1 MSVRP
6 RLLHLN
12 SAPSIRQI
20 HLRTIPSLTKSWST
34 SRPSPPHRFLTGIRE
49 ILGYPIILSS
59 RIPGLAVT
67 PLSRTLI
74 QNGDIQTSERPT
86 GTSMEEWG
94 SWIPL
99 VEGPFPAE
107 EFQVNSLNFPYQV
120 SIPLKYKFL
129 TSITLNSLYKVNYLK
144 HFHLK
149 ISLKVLFKCRKNFFF
164 SVAIFPYQISIP
176 LKYKFLTSNIEL
188 IIES

>member
-1 MSVRP
+1 MCSLFPHPHLLHLLKMSVRP

-49 ILGYPIILSS
+49 ILGYRIILSS
-59 RIPGLAVT
+59 RIRGLAVT

-99 VEGPFPAE
+99 VEDPFPAE
-107 EFQVNSLNFPYQV
+107 EFQVSSQKFLFRISTHIYC
-120 SIPLKYKFL
+120 LKYKFL
-129 TSITLNSLYKVNYLK
+129 T
-144 HFHLK
+144 
-149 ISLKVLFKCRKNFFF
+149 C
-164 SVAIFPYQISIP
+164 
-176 LKYKFLTSNIEL
+176 NIKL
-188 IIES
+188 L